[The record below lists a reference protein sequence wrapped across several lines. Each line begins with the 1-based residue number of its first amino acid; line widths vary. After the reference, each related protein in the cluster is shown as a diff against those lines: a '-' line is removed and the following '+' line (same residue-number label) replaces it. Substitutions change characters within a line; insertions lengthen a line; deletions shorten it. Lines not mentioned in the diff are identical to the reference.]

1 MDWYTRTYKISGVQ
15 LFVVGTRV
23 FRVTRV
29 QFVVTTQTG
38 SVQAS
43 VLHALDSPVETVALL
58 FLCGPPL
65 YPFERSDSFRVQL
78 FLLLD
83 EGNELTLFPRV
94 DSRARRA
101 THRRQK
107 ANASLSHPAPLL
119 SWNVLPPTCPFPG
132 GHPPLPRKWQV
143 AFHLLINITFNVR
156 SSESGLL
163 SAFRSSTLSITQHPI
178 LREKVC
184 C

>member
-1 MDWYTRTYKISGVQ
+1 MTVQTNSAWASVPRILDSCALLACSLWPSALVFRALSKLPGSAPPPRRRGRTY
-15 LFVVGTRV
+15 FV
-23 FRVTRV
+23 
-29 QFVVTTQTG
+29 
-38 SVQAS
+38 
-43 VLHALDSPVETVALL
+43 
-58 FLCGPPL
+58 PPS
-65 YPFERSDSFRVQL
+65 R
-78 FLLLD
+78 
-83 EGNELTLFPRV
+83 
-94 DSRARRA
+94 SRARRA